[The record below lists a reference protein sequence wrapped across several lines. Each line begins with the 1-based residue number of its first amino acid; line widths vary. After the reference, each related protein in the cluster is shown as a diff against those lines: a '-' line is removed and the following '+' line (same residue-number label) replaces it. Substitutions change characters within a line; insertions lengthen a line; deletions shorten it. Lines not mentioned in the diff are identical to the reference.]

1 MSAFPA
7 SGKEFIGFKV
17 GKDVCQKGRK
27 CIKKD
32 GHKGECWP
40 SDKP

>member
-1 MSAFPA
+1 MPGFDLHMSVQDV
-7 SGKEFIGFKV
+7 SGLCTKT
-17 GKDVCQKGRK
+17 RK

-40 SDKP
+40 KEEDGQV